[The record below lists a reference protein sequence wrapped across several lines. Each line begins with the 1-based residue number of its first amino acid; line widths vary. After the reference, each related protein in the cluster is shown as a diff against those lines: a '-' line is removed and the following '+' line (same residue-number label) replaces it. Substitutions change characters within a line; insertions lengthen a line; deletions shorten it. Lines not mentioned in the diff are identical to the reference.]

1 MESRMEGWAFALGYE
16 EGRKYKRV
24 WSGGGEEEEKCKR
37 EKGIRR
43 WKRKEKGQNER
54 NKRTRREVRMSAT
67 KLILSY
73 HNTNTTPDLKL
84 LTSAIS

>member
-1 MESRMEGWAFALGYE
+1 MHWGMRKEGSTRGCGVE
-16 EGRKYKRV
+16 VERRRRSVRERK
-24 WSGGGEEEEKCKR
+24 EK
-37 EKGIRR
+37 RR